1 MPSRKN
7 HHELF
12 RLSALIAGFLSE
24 SLSEQEEQELQSWIA
39 EQENH
44 RILFEKICAEETM
57 KEQLDRYRSGNAYPA
72 FLRFAEKRKQRALR
86 RRLYRWSACA
96 AVALLL
102 GGAWWQWQTVTG
114 TEGNDLPLAQS
125 TAAEEPDRR
134 PVLVLATGERLVVPE
149 GRLAFEE
156 TAEGQRVMSDN
167 ELIATHKNDTQ
178 EGENEYYTM
187 EVPPKCDFHFVMS
200 DGTKVWMNAAS
211 TMRYPVKFAADA
223 RRVYAEGEIYLE
235 VAKDA
240 RRPFYVELES
250 MEIAV
255 LGTSFNVRAYRQE
268 QEIQV
273 TLAEG
278 KVAARTAQGKAH
290 ALTPGNRLSLAKHSG
305 EVSVEAVEVEDVL
318 AWKRGVYI
326 FKKSTLKEVASTL
339 KHWYNADIRLAGEQV
354 ARQTYTGVVN
364 KEEPLDTF
372 LKRLE
377 EVSEVRCEQQGNLI
391 IIQES

>member
-12 RLSALIAGFLSE
+12 RLSALITGFLSQ
-24 SLSEQEEQELQSWIA
+24 SLSEKEEEELQTWIA
-39 EQENH
+39 EKENH

-57 KEQLDRYRSGNAYPA
+57 HDKLHRYRSEDVYSA
-72 FLRFAEKRKQRALR
+72 FLHFTEKRNRRTLQRQIS
-86 RRLYRWSACA
+86 RWSACA
-96 AVALLL
+96 AVVLLL
-102 GGAWWQWQTVTG
+102 GGTLWLWQGRQSPAS
-114 TEGNDLPLAQS
+114 LPLAQGI
-125 TAAEEPDRR
+125 TAEAEDARR
-134 PVLVLATGERLVVPE
+134 PVLVLANGERLVVPE

-167 ELIATHKNDTQ
+167 ELLASDQGNDTA
-178 EGENEYYTM
+178 YYTM
-187 EVPPKCDFHFVMS
+187 EIPPKCDFHFVMS

-211 TMRYPVKFAADA
+211 MMRYPVKFATDS
-223 RRVYAEGEIYLE
+223 RRIYAEGEIYLE

-240 RRPFYVELES
+240 SRPFYVELDG

-278 KVAARTAQGKAH
+278 KVAARVGEGETH
-290 ALTPGNRLSLAKHSG
+290 ALTPGNRLSLEKHSG
-305 EVSVEAVEVEDVL
+305 KVNMQVVDVDDVL
-318 AWKRGVYI
+318 AWKRGFFV
-326 FKKSTLKEVASTL
+326 FKKSTLQEVASTL
-339 KHWYNADIRLAGEQV
+339 KYWYNADIRLASEEV

-364 KEEPLDTF
+364 KEEPIDTF

-377 EVSEVRCEQQGNLI
+377 EVSDVRCERQENLI
-391 IIQES
+391 IIQDHKL